1 MVENAR
7 SESSSCGIV
16 RRNLHAKTER
26 CTLRAR
32 THMAVCT
39 LVCGCVMHLWRHVSC
54 NKYGLRLS
62 QFVLIRDQLNAAFVS
77 DILFEDTSVIIRLS
91 ILRCFQAEFF
101 QAGARAFT
109 VAIPPSTTVHD
120 MSTDSNS
127 HNGSF
132 MLIMSDDGD
141 SQEDDEV
148 VQIPTLEIIFPFSVS

>member
-77 DILFEDTSVIIRLS
+77 DILFEDTSVIIRLYTAINFALFS
-91 ILRCFQAEFF
+91 SRILLGRR
-101 QAGARAFT
+101 AR
-109 VAIPPSTTVHD
+109 VH
-120 MSTDSNS
+120 SSDSSEYHCARHVNR
-127 HNGSF
+127 F
-132 MLIMSDDGD
+132 
-141 SQEDDEV
+141 E
-148 VQIPTLEIIFPFSVS
+148 